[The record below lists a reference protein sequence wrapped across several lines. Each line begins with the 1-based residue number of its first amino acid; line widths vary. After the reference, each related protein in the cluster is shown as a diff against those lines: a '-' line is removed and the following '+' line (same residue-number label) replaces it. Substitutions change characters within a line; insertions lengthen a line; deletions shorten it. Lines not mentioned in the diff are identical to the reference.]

1 MRVLLAN
8 QNNTARVPG
17 TWYLVVVLPLVVG
30 YLVDSRADNVEIILL
45 IRLNPIDVEHMIDT
59 EVHIL
64 HG

>member
-8 QNNTARVPG
+8 QNNTARVQR
-17 TWYLVVVLPLVVG
+17 TWCLVVVLSLVVG
-30 YLVDSRADNVEIILL
+30 YLVDRRANNVEIIIL